1 VPASDERLLEIE
13 RLYARQFPRFV
24 RVARAILGERERA
37 IEAVQDGFADA
48 IRARGTY
55 RGEGPFEGWVWR
67 VVVNAARKAAREPL
81 LRAAASDE
89 SGDYELPSNELP
101 PARPELAPFVAAL
114 PERQRLVVFF
124 RYYADLD
131 YRSIGDALG
140 IEIGTVAATLAAA
153 LANVRRAL
161 EQEVSSGAQR

>member
-1 VPASDERLLEIE
+1 MPASDERLLEIE
-13 RLYARQFPRFV
+13 RLYARQFLRFV

-37 IEAVQDGFADA
+37 VEAVQDGFADA
-48 IRARGTY
+48 IRARVTY

-67 VVVNAARKAAREPL
+67 VVVNAARKAARQPL
-81 LRAAASDE
+81 VRAAAPDDGGS
-89 SGDYELPSNELP
+89 YELP

-114 PERQRLVVFF
+114 PERQRLVVFL